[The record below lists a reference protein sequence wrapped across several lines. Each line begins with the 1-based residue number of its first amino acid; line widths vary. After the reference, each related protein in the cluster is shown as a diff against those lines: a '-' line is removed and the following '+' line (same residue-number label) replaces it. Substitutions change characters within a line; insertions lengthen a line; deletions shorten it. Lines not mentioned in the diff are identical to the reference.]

1 MPQVFSGQS
10 LTNATAIGP
19 GTAITVGDNSD
30 VGGIFGWSGNGDHP
44 SETSLIISLECS
56 IDGTLWAP
64 LDTESAPLLSDSGA
78 RIFGGGGAPHVN
90 HLRANIIQ
98 NTYNATVNAWVS
110 ARPLV

>member
-30 VGGIFGWSGNGDHP
+30 VGGLFSWSGNGNHP
-44 SETSLIISLECS
+44 TEITLILSLEGS
-56 IDGTLWAP
+56 IDGTTWASF
-64 LDTESAPLLSDSGA
+64 DTESSPLLSDSGA
-78 RIFGGGGAPHVN
+78 RFFGGGGGPHVN
-90 HLRANIIQ
+90 HLRVNIIQ

-110 ARPLV
+110 ARPLA